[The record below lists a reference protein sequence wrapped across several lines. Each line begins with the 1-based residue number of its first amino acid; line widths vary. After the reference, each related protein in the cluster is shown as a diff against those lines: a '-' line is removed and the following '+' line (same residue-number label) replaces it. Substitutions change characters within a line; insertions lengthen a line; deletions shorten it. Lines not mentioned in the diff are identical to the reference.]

1 MRYSFLLPFA
11 LVTASLSAFS
21 ANLDTDREQL
31 LWQKDRQSYRDK
43 SAAAPDDSQPMLL
56 DGMSINLNGQT
67 YSLKNNAQ
75 DLGQAIYLAINH
87 RQFQD
92 VQRLLPRYQTL
103 SDADPLL
110 VLFAKA
116 EVAKLQKKYAQAIDY
131 YQQILERSPHFLR
144 IKLELARTYYEDNQN
159 SESLALFTNLINDEN
174 LALPASV
181 QQTIQQFI
189 AAIENRTSWTGSL
202 SLGYKYNSN
211 INQVP
216 DKNKVWETPGGT
228 WKMADPI
235 SASGLSLDASLSKI
249 VPIAGHHSLQIK
261 GTAYGDRYPHEGEFS
276 ENTTSF
282 ATLYRF
288 NNANSTF
295 SVGPQLELKT
305 VDGKRR
311 YLGTGGRI
319 DGDYQFTPQV
329 ILTASADYQQLHY
342 QKPYDSA
349 DGSRSSL
356 HLTGIYGVTA
366 ETSLFLGADATRVR
380 TEVRSDD
387 YDQLGVRAG
396 FFSILAPDIHL
407 LGLATYRES
416 QFQDFNAMLNVKRHD
431 REAMYF
437 ARLNFP
443 NYSLFTFTPYTSYRF
458 RDNRSSADGI
468 YSYHQHEISV
478 GVETRF

>member
-1 MRYSFLLPFA
+1 MRYSFLLPFV
-11 LVTASLSAFS
+11 LITSSLSVFS
-21 ANLDTDREQL
+21 ANIDIDREQL

-43 SAAAPDDSQPMLL
+43 SAQLPDDSQPLL
-56 DGMSINLNGQT
+56 SDSLSINFNGQI
-67 YSLKNNAQ
+67 YSLENNVQ

-92 VQRLLPRYQTL
+92 VQRLLVRYQAL
-103 SDADPLL
+103 PDADPLL

-116 EVAKLQKKYAQAIDY
+116 EVAKSQKKYSQAIDY
-131 YQQILERSPHFLR
+131 YQKILERSPKFLR

-159 SESLALFTNLINDEN
+159 SESLALFNNLIDDKN

-189 AAIENRTSWTGSL
+189 DAIENRISWTGSL

-216 DKNKVWETPGGT
+216 DKNTLWETPSGT

-235 SASGLSLDASLSKI
+235 SASGLSFDASLSKI
-249 VPIAGHHSLQIK
+249 VPISGHHSLQVK
-261 GTAYGDRYPHEGEFS
+261 GTTYGDRYPHEGEFS
-276 ENTTSF
+276 ENTTSL

-295 SVGPQLELKT
+295 SVGPQLEFKT
-305 VDGKRR
+305 VDGKGR
-311 YLGTGGRI
+311 YHGIGGRI
-319 DGDYQFTPQV
+319 DGDYQFTSRF
-329 ILTASADYQQLHY
+329 ILTASADHQQLHY
-342 QKPYDSA
+342 QKPYNSA

-356 HLTGIYGVTA
+356 HLTGIYGLTT
-366 ETSLFLGADATRVR
+366 ETSLFLGADTTRVK

-387 YDQLGVRAG
+387 YEQLGVRTG
-396 FFSILAPDIHL
+396 FFSMLTPDIHL
-407 LGLATYRES
+407 LALATYRES

-431 REAMYF
+431 RETMYF

-443 NYSLFTFTPYTSYRF
+443 NYSFFTFTPYTSYRF
-458 RDNRSSADGI
+458 RDNRSSADVL
-468 YSYHQHEISV
+468 YSYHQHEISI